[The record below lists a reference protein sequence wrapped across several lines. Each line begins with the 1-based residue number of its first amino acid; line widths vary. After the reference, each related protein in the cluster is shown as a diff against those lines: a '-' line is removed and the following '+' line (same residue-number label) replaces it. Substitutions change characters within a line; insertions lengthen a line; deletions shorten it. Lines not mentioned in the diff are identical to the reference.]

1 MYNQP
6 YYFYQ
11 QPIYRSGAEYLQQDY
26 QQAAEV
32 LLACIKGEATDAD
45 FYSRLAE
52 LAPNDYHKNTILH
65 AIEAKKAQL
74 KQFTDLYTAIT
85 GLQPVY
91 KYERVKIDSYSDGLK
106 KAYNAGL
113 RDGEVYHQHYL
124 TTQLAH
130 ARNLFFRAFT
140 EEAEHMSRFHFL
152 RHDGRIELKDY
163 GGNPFVVD
171 IEEATTQNETFR
183 TALWTGEH
191 LQVTL
196 MSIDVGDDIGLE
208 VHPDTD
214 QFLRLEQG
222 QGLVQMGDSP
232 DRLDFQAQVSDDFA
246 IMVPAG
252 KWHNITNTGNE
263 KMKLYAIYAPPEHP
277 FGTVHRTKAE
287 AKAAEEQGG

>member
-1 MYNQP
+1 MYNQFYCLNQP
-6 YYFYQ
+6 MYRADSTGYYQ
-11 QPIYRSGAEYLQQDY
+11 HAY

-32 LLACIKGEATDAD
+32 LLGCIKGEAADAD
-45 FYSRLAE
+45 FYGRLAE

-65 AIEAKKAQL
+65 ALEAKRTQIL
-74 KQFTDLYTAIT
+74 KFTDLYTSIT
-85 GLQPVY
+85 GCQPMYQV
-91 KYERVKIDSYSDGLK
+91 EQVMFDSYSDGLK
-106 KAYNAGL
+106 KAYESGL
-113 RDGEVYHQHYL
+113 RDGDSYHHNYL
-124 TTQLAH
+124 YIQLSPV
-130 ARNLFFRAFT
+130 REMFFRAFT
-140 EEAEHMSRFHFL
+140 EEAEHASRFHFL
-152 RHDGRIELKDY
+152 RQEGNMEISDF
-163 GGNPFVVD
+163 GGKPYVVD
-171 IEEATTQNETFR
+171 IEEATTKNETFR
-183 TALWTGEH
+183 TALWTGQH

-208 VHPDTD
+208 VHPQTD

-287 AKAAEEQGG
+287 AEAAEK